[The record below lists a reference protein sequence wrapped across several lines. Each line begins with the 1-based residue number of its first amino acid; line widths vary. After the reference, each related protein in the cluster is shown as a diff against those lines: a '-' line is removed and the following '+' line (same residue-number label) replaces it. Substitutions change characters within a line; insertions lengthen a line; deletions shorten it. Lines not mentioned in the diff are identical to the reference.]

1 MDVSILS
8 GMIKELILDHDSL
21 ALPGLGTFV
30 AEDMPASFSDRG
42 YTINPPY
49 RRLTFTGTETS
60 DGLLAALYAG
70 SNPQIEEG
78 QADAIISAYLSD
90 LADTLRREKVLELP
104 GLGRLR
110 ATKENYL
117 FFVADEDLDIS
128 PEACGLA
135 PVSLKSH
142 VHISLP
148 DILSAGPSMEA
159 ATANTTAEA
168 TETVETTPTPETT
181 EPTKPAEAPQPAETA
196 APKRRKNRVLAWTA
210 GAAGVLFALL
220 LAFVLVSRLAPGSTD
235 RILYNQEEL
244 AIINYPEDGLS
255 LPR

>member
-49 RRLTFTGTETS
+49 RRLTFSGTETS

-148 DILSAGPSMEA
+148 DILSAGPSVEA

-168 TETVETTPTPETT
+168 TQEPQTAEVTQET
-181 EPTKPAEAPQPAETA
+181 ETA
-196 APKRRKNRVLAWTA
+196 APKRRKNRALAWTA
-210 GAAGVLFALL
+210 GAAGALFALL